1 MTSLFLS
8 LVALF
13 FSCNDAATTAP
24 QKVDLGDGI
33 YAEIE
38 TSKGK
43 IVLQLEYQKTP
54 MTVANFISLAE
65 GTNEFVGAE
74 YKRQTFLQRPEMAS
88 CYY

>member
-43 IVLQLEYQKTP
+43 IVLQLKYQKP
-54 MTVANFISLAE
+54 
-65 GTNEFVGAE
+65 
-74 YKRQTFLQRPEMAS
+74 R
-88 CYY
+88 